1 MVQIASTIIEGDHH
15 NLTAGTSF
23 SLICMIDNITEIR
36 PEFTF
41 EWMHSNVIDSMSVI
55 NQTNSSELHFSSL
68 KLSDAGE
75 YMCQVNIISSFLS
88 SDLTLMSILSY
99 PVRVIGKFYA
109 SVCKFL
115 VTLPNQHSTSSCCDC
130 NSIISTYFCWIISQ
144 CHLCC

>member
-1 MVQIASTIIEGDHH
+1 MFTNSIIYCHILLDPDIMVQIASTIIEGDHH

-75 YMCQVNIISSFLS
+75 YMCQVNIISSFS
-88 SDLTLMSILSY
+88 KFRSY
-99 PVRVIGKFYA
+99 PHEYTFIP
-109 SVCKFL
+109 C
-115 VTLPNQHSTSSCCDC
+115 TS
-130 NSIISTYFCWIISQ
+130 NW
-144 CHLCC
+144 